1 MKCYKG
7 FDKDMKCR
15 GFQYEE
21 GKTYEE
27 EKAEL
32 CNTGFHACEDP
43 LDIFGYYPPADSK
56 YHEVELEEITE
67 ERSKEDTKICG
78 RRITIGAEIGIP
90 GIVKA
95 HVEYV
100 KANVKKA
107 VEAGDAKAVA
117 VGDEEAASAGYRGS
131 ASAGDSGSASAGYR
145 GSASAG
151 YRGSASAGYRGSASA
166 GDSGSAS
173 AGYSGSASAGYS
185 GSASAGDSGS
195 ASAGDRGSASAGYS
209 GSASAGY
216 RGSASAGDS
225 GSASSFGKSSV
236 GKNGCA
242 IARGNGAMVRGG
254 IGAVLVLVEENAFDC
269 GIRFW
274 KSEEVDGERIKES
287 TWYRLDSYGEF
298 KEVEE

>member
-1 MKCYKG
+1 MKCFKG

-15 GFQYEE
+15 DFQYEE

-67 ERSKEDTKICG
+67 ERSEEDTKICG

-107 VEAGDAKAVA
+107 VEAGAAKAVA
-117 VGDEEAASAGYRGS
+117 VGDKEAASAG
-131 ASAGDSGSASAGYR
+131 
-145 GSASAG
+145 
-151 YRGSASAGYRGSASA
+151 
-166 GDSGSAS
+166 
-173 AGYSGSASAGYS
+173 
-185 GSASAGDSGS
+185 
-195 ASAGDRGSASAGYS
+195 DR
-209 GSASAGY
+209 
-216 RGSASAGDS
+216 

-254 IGAVLVLVEENAFDC
+254 MGAVLVLVEENVFDC
-269 GIRFW
+269 DIRFW
-274 KSEEVDGERIKES
+274 KSEEVDGERIKEN

>member
-1 MKCYKG
+1 MKCECGRTISRHMKGKSMKCYKG

-67 ERSKEDTKICG
+67 ERSEEDTKICG

-100 KANVKKA
+100 KENVKKA

-117 VGDEEAASAGYRGS
+117 VGDEEAASAG
-131 ASAGDSGSASAGYR
+131 D
-145 GSASAG
+145 
-151 YRGSASAGYRGSASA
+151 
-166 GDSGSAS
+166 
-173 AGYSGSASAGYS
+173 S

-195 ASAGDRGSASAGYS
+195 ASAGDRGSASAGY
-209 GSASAGY
+209 
-216 RGSASAGDS
+216 RGSASAGDR

-254 IGAVLVLVEENAFDC
+254 MGAVLVLVEENAFNCD
-269 GIRFW
+269 IRFW
-274 KSEEVDGERIKES
+274 KSEEVDGERIKEN
-287 TWYRLDSYGEF
+287 TWYMLDSYGEF

>member
-67 ERSKEDTKICG
+67 ERSEEDTKICG

-100 KANVKKA
+100 KENVKKA

-117 VGDEEAASAGYRGS
+117 VGDEEAASAG
-131 ASAGDSGSASAGYR
+131 DF
-145 GSASAG
+145 
-151 YRGSASAGYRGSASA
+151 
-166 GDSGSAS
+166 
-173 AGYSGSASAGYS
+173 
-185 GSASAGDSGS
+185 GS
-195 ASAGDRGSASAGYS
+195 ASAGDR
-209 GSASAGY
+209 
-216 RGSASAGDS
+216 

-254 IGAVLVLVEENAFDC
+254 MGAVLVLVEENASDC
-269 GIRFW
+269 DIRFW
-274 KSEEVDGERIKES
+274 KSEEVDGERIKEN
-287 TWYRLDSYGEF
+287 TWYKLDSYGEF

>member
-43 LDIFGYYPPADSK
+43 MDVFGYYPPADSK

-67 ERSKEDTKICG
+67 ERSEEDTKICG

-107 VEAGDAKAVA
+107 VEVGDAKAVA
-117 VGDEEAASAGYRGS
+117 VGDEEAASAGDSGSASAGDSGSASAGYRGS

-151 YRGSASAGYRGSASA
+151 
-166 GDSGSAS
+166 DS
-173 AGYSGSASAGYS
+173 
-185 GSASAGDSGS
+185 
-195 ASAGDRGSASAGYS
+195 
-209 GSASAGY
+209 
-216 RGSASAGDS
+216 GSASAGDS

-254 IGAVLVLVEENAFDC
+254 MGAVLVLVEENVFDC

-274 KSEEVDGERIKES
+274 KSEEVDGERIKEN
-287 TWYRLDSYGEF
+287 TWYRLGSYGEF

>member
-1 MKCYKG
+1 MKCFKG

-15 GFQYEE
+15 DFQYEE

-67 ERSKEDTKICG
+67 ERSEEDTKICG

-107 VEAGDAKAVA
+107 VEAGAAKAVA
-117 VGDEEAASAGYRGS
+117 VGDKEAASAGDR
-131 ASAGDSGSASAGYR
+131 
-145 GSASAG
+145 
-151 YRGSASAGYRGSASA
+151 
-166 GDSGSAS
+166 
-173 AGYSGSASAGYS
+173 
-185 GSASAGDSGS
+185 GS

-209 GSASAGY
+209 GSASAGD
-216 RGSASAGDS
+216 RGSASAGDR

-254 IGAVLVLVEENAFDC
+254 MGAVLVLVEENVFDC
-269 GIRFW
+269 DIRFW
-274 KSEEVDGERIKES
+274 KSEEVDGERIKEN

>member
-67 ERSKEDTKICG
+67 ERSEEDTKICG

-117 VGDEEAASAGYRGS
+117 VGDEEAASAG
-131 ASAGDSGSASAGYR
+131 
-145 GSASAG
+145 
-151 YRGSASAGYRGSASA
+151 
-166 GDSGSAS
+166 
-173 AGYSGSASAGYS
+173 
-185 GSASAGDSGS
+185 
-195 ASAGDRGSASAGYS
+195 
-209 GSASAGY
+209 
-216 RGSASAGDS
+216 DS

-236 GKNGCA
+236 GENGCA

-254 IGAVLVLVEENAFDC
+254 MGAVLVLVEENAFNCD
-269 GIRFW
+269 IRFW
-274 KSEEVDGERIKES
+274 KSEEVDGERIKEN
-287 TWYRLDSYGEF
+287 TWYMLDSYGEF

>member
-100 KANVKKA
+100 KANVNKA
-107 VEAGDAKAVA
+107 VEAGTAKAVA
-117 VGDEEAASAGYRGS
+117 VGDEEAASAG
-131 ASAGDSGSASAGYR
+131 
-145 GSASAG
+145 
-151 YRGSASAGYRGSASA
+151 
-166 GDSGSAS
+166 
-173 AGYSGSASAGYS
+173 
-185 GSASAGDSGS
+185 
-195 ASAGDRGSASAGYS
+195 DR
-209 GSASAGY
+209 
-216 RGSASAGDS
+216 

-236 GKNGCA
+236 GKNGSA

-254 IGAVLVLVEENAFDC
+254 LGAVLVLVEENQFDC
-269 GIRFW
+269 DIRFW
-274 KSEEVDGERIKES
+274 KAEEVDGERIKEG
-287 TWYRLDSYGEF
+287 TWYRLDDAGEF
-298 KEVEE
+298 EEVKD

>member
-7 FDKDMKCR
+7 FDKEMRCR

-43 LDIFGYYPPADSK
+43 LDIFGYYPPASSK

-67 ERSKEDTKICG
+67 ERSEEDTKICG

-107 VEAGDAKAVA
+107 VEAGTAKAVA
-117 VGDEEAASAGYRGS
+117 VGDEEATSAGDRGS

-145 GSASAG
+145 
-151 YRGSASAGYRGSASA
+151 
-166 GDSGSAS
+166 
-173 AGYSGSASAGYS
+173 
-185 GSASAGDSGS
+185 
-195 ASAGDRGSASAGYS
+195 
-209 GSASAGY
+209 
-216 RGSASAGDS
+216 

-254 IGAVLVLVEENAFDC
+254 MGAVLVLVEENASDC
-269 GIRFW
+269 DIRFW
-274 KSEEVDGERIKES
+274 KSEEVDGKRIKEN
-287 TWYRLDSYGEF
+287 TWYMLDSYGEF

>member
-7 FDKDMKCR
+7 FDKEMRCR

-43 LDIFGYYPPADSK
+43 LDIFGYYPPASSK

-67 ERSKEDTKICG
+67 ERSEEDTKICG

-107 VEAGDAKAVA
+107 VEAGTAKAVA
-117 VGDEEAASAGYRGS
+117 VGDEEATSAGDRGS

-151 YRGSASAGYRGSASA
+151 DRGSASAGDRGSASAGDSGSASAGDSGSASAGYRGSASA

-173 AGYSGSASAGYS
+173 AGY
-185 GSASAGDSGS
+185 
-195 ASAGDRGSASAGYS
+195 R
-209 GSASAGY
+209 
-216 RGSASAGDS
+216 

-254 IGAVLVLVEENAFDC
+254 MGAVLVLVEENASDC
-269 GIRFW
+269 DIRFW
-274 KSEEVDGERIKES
+274 KSEEVDGKRIKEN
-287 TWYRLDSYGEF
+287 TWYMLDSYGEF

>member
-1 MKCYKG
+1 MQMRPDHKPALERHMHGLQICEHEAEAQRGEGKPAKASGAAPGADAAGQDRHQRNIFILRTDTKGKSMKCYKG

-117 VGDEEAASAGYRGS
+117 VGDEEAASAG
-131 ASAGDSGSASAGYR
+131 
-145 GSASAG
+145 
-151 YRGSASAGYRGSASA
+151 
-166 GDSGSAS
+166 
-173 AGYSGSASAGYS
+173 
-185 GSASAGDSGS
+185 DSGS
-195 ASAGDRGSASAGYS
+195 ASAGDRGSASAGY
-209 GSASAGY
+209 
-216 RGSASAGDS
+216 RGSV
-225 GSASSFGKSSV
+225 SSLGKSSV

-254 IGAVLVLVEENAFDC
+254 MGAVLVLVEENASDC
-269 GIRFW
+269 DIRFW
-274 KSEEVDGERIKES
+274 KSKEVDGERIKEN
-287 TWYRLDSYGEF
+287 TWYMLDSYGEF

>member
-7 FDKDMKCR
+7 FNKDMKCR

-67 ERSKEDTKICG
+67 ERNEEDTKICG

-107 VEAGDAKAVA
+107 VEAGNAKAVA
-117 VGDEEAASAGYRGS
+117 VGDEEAASAGYR
-131 ASAGDSGSASAGYR
+131 
-145 GSASAG
+145 
-151 YRGSASAGYRGSASA
+151 
-166 GDSGSAS
+166 
-173 AGYSGSASAGYS
+173 
-185 GSASAGDSGS
+185 
-195 ASAGDRGSASAGYS
+195 
-209 GSASAGY
+209 
-216 RGSASAGDS
+216 

-254 IGAVLVLVEENAFDC
+254 MGAVLVLVEENAFNC

-274 KSEEVDGERIKES
+274 KSEEVDGERIKEN
-287 TWYRLDSYGEF
+287 TWYMLDSYGEF

>member
-27 EKAEL
+27 DHAKL
-32 CNTGFHACEDP
+32 CESGFHACEDP
-43 LDIFGYYPPADSK
+43 LDIFSYYPPADSR
-56 YHEVELEEITE
+56 YHEVELEGITGE
-67 ERSKEDTKICG
+67 KEDDTKVCG
-78 RRITIGAEIGIP
+78 TRITIGAEIGIP

-100 KANVKKA
+100 KAHVKKA
-107 VEAGDAKAVA
+107 VEAGEAEAVA
-117 VGDEEAASAGYRGS
+117 VGDEEAASAGDSGS

-151 YRGSASAGYRGSASA
+151 DRGSASAGYRGSASA
-166 GDSGSAS
+166 GD
-173 AGYSGSASAGYS
+173 
-185 GSASAGDSGS
+185 
-195 ASAGDRGSASAGYS
+195 RGSASS
-209 GSASAGY
+209 L
-216 RGSASAGDS
+216 
-225 GSASSFGKSSV
+225 GKSSV

-254 IGAVLVLVEENAFDC
+254 LGAVLVLVEEDQFDC
-269 GIRFW
+269 DIRFW
-274 KSEEVDGERIKES
+274 KAEEVDGERIKEG
-287 TWYRLDSYGEF
+287 TWYRLDDAGEF
-298 KEVEE
+298 EEVQG

>member
-27 EKAEL
+27 DHAKL
-32 CNTGFHACEDP
+32 CESGFHACEDP
-43 LDIFGYYPPADSK
+43 LDIFSYYPPADSR
-56 YHEVELEEITE
+56 YHEVELEGITGE
-67 ERSKEDTKICG
+67 KENDTKVCG
-78 RRITIGAEIGIP
+78 TRITIGAEIGIP

-100 KANVKKA
+100 KAHVKKA
-107 VEAGDAKAVA
+107 VEAGEAEAVA
-117 VGDEEAASAGYRGS
+117 VGDEEAASAG
-131 ASAGDSGSASAGYR
+131 
-145 GSASAG
+145 
-151 YRGSASAGYRGSASA
+151 
-166 GDSGSAS
+166 
-173 AGYSGSASAGYS
+173 
-185 GSASAGDSGS
+185 DSGS
-195 ASAGDRGSASAGYS
+195 ASAGDS

-254 IGAVLVLVEENAFDC
+254 LGAVLVLVEEDQFDC
-269 GIRFW
+269 DIRFW
-274 KSEEVDGERIKES
+274 KAEEVDGERIKEG
-287 TWYRLDSYGEF
+287 TWYRLDDAGEF
-298 KEVEE
+298 KEVQD

>member
-7 FDKDMKCR
+7 FDKNMRCR

-95 HVEYV
+95 HMEYV

-107 VEAGDAKAVA
+107 VKAGDAKAVA

-131 ASAGDSGSASAGYR
+131 ASAGDSGSAS
-145 GSASAG
+145 
-151 YRGSASAGYRGSASA
+151 
-166 GDSGSAS
+166 
-173 AGYSGSASAGYS
+173 
-185 GSASAGDSGS
+185 
-195 ASAGDRGSASAGYS
+195 
-209 GSASAGY
+209 
-216 RGSASAGDS
+216 
-225 GSASSFGKSSV
+225 SFGKSSV
-236 GKNGCA
+236 GKKGCA

-254 IGAVLVLVEENAFDC
+254 MGAVLVLVEENASDC
-269 GIRFW
+269 DIRFW
-274 KSEEVDGERIKES
+274 KSEEVDGERIKEN
-287 TWYRLDSYGEF
+287 TWYMLDSYGEF
-298 KEVEE
+298 KKVEE

>member
-1 MKCYKG
+1 MKCFKG

-67 ERSKEDTKICG
+67 ERSGEDTKICG

-107 VEAGDAKAVA
+107 VNAGDAKAVA
-117 VGDEEAASAGYRGS
+117 VGDEEAASAGNR
-131 ASAGDSGSASAGYR
+131 
-145 GSASAG
+145 
-151 YRGSASAGYRGSASA
+151 
-166 GDSGSAS
+166 
-173 AGYSGSASAGYS
+173 GSASAGYS
-185 GSASAGDSGS
+185 GSASAGDRGS
-195 ASAGDRGSASAGYS
+195 ASAGDR
-209 GSASAGY
+209 
-216 RGSASAGDS
+216 

-254 IGAVLVLVEENAFDC
+254 MGAILVLVEENAYNCD
-269 GIRFW
+269 IRFW
-274 KSEEVDGERIKES
+274 KSEEVDGERIKEN
-287 TWYRLDSYGEF
+287 TWYMLDSYGEF

>member
-1 MKCYKG
+1 MKCECGRTISRHMKGKSMKCYKG

-67 ERSKEDTKICG
+67 ERSEEDTKICG

-100 KANVKKA
+100 KENVKKA

-117 VGDEEAASAGYRGS
+117 VGDEEAASAGDSGS
-131 ASAGDSGSASAGYR
+131 ASAGDSGSASAGD
-145 GSASAG
+145 
-151 YRGSASAGYRGSASA
+151 RGSASAGYRGSASA

-173 AGYSGSASAGYS
+173 AGYSGSASAGWQVTAFSPDAVEMERTFAICCPQHIVLLPDDGGMLCAWQNRY
-185 GSASAGDSGS
+185 GDALSLVKELGEPV
-195 ASAGDRGSASAGYS
+195 GEMPDGVQEELRRG
-209 GSASAGY
+209 
-216 RGSASAGDS
+216 
-225 GSASSFGKSSV
+225 K
-236 GKNGCA
+236 
-242 IARGNGAMVRGG
+242 
-254 IGAVLVLVEENAFDC
+254 AFDSL
-269 GIRFW
+269 GALEKW
-274 KSEEVDGERIKES
+274 LEGAGS
-287 TWYRLDSYGEF
+287 
-298 KEVEE
+298 

>member
-1 MKCYKG
+1 MKCECGRTISRHMKGKSMKCYKG

-67 ERSKEDTKICG
+67 ERSEEDTKICG

-100 KANVKKA
+100 KENVKKA

-117 VGDEEAASAGYRGS
+117 VGDEEAASAGDSGS
-131 ASAGDSGSASAGYR
+131 ASAGDSGSASAGDR

-166 GDSGSAS
+166 GD
-173 AGYSGSASAGYS
+173 
-185 GSASAGDSGS
+185 
-195 ASAGDRGSASAGYS
+195 R
-209 GSASAGY
+209 
-216 RGSASAGDS
+216 

-242 IARGNGAMVRGG
+242 IARGNGAMVRRGM
-254 IGAVLVLVEENAFDC
+254 GAVLVLVEENAFNCD
-269 GIRFW
+269 IRFW
-274 KSEEVDGERIKES
+274 KSEEVDGERIKEN
-287 TWYRLDSYGEF
+287 TWYMLDSYGEF

>member
-67 ERSKEDTKICG
+67 ERSEEDTKICG

-117 VGDEEAASAGYRGS
+117 VGDEEAASAGDRGSASAGDSGSASAGDRGSASAGDSGSASAGDRGSASAGDSGSASAGDSGSASAGYRGS

-151 YRGSASAGYRGSASA
+151 YRGSAS
-166 GDSGSAS
+166 
-173 AGYSGSASAGYS
+173 
-185 GSASAGDSGS
+185 
-195 ASAGDRGSASAGYS
+195 
-209 GSASAGY
+209 
-216 RGSASAGDS
+216 
-225 GSASSFGKSSV
+225 SFGKSSV

-254 IGAVLVLVEENAFDC
+254 MGAVLVLVEENAFDC
-269 GIRFW
+269 DIRFW
-274 KSEEVDGERIKES
+274 KSEEVDGERIKEN
-287 TWYRLDSYGEF
+287 TWYMLDSYGEF

>member
-67 ERSKEDTKICG
+67 ERSEEDTKICG

-107 VEAGDAKAVA
+107 VESGAAKAVA
-117 VGDEEAASAGYRGS
+117 VGDEEAASAG
-131 ASAGDSGSASAGYR
+131 D
-145 GSASAG
+145 
-151 YRGSASAGYRGSASA
+151 
-166 GDSGSAS
+166 
-173 AGYSGSASAGYS
+173 
-185 GSASAGDSGS
+185 
-195 ASAGDRGSASAGYS
+195 
-209 GSASAGY
+209 

-242 IARGNGAMVRGG
+242 IARGKGAMVRGG
-254 IGAVLVLVEENAFDC
+254 MGAVLVLVEENAFDC
-269 GIRFW
+269 DIRFW
-274 KSEEVDGERIKES
+274 KSEEVDGERIKEN
-287 TWYRLDSYGEF
+287 TWYMLDSYGEF
-298 KEVEE
+298 KEVKE

>member
-67 ERSKEDTKICG
+67 ERSEEDTKICG

-131 ASAGDSGSASAGYR
+131 AS
-145 GSASAG
+145 
-151 YRGSASAGYRGSASA
+151 
-166 GDSGSAS
+166 
-173 AGYSGSASAGYS
+173 
-185 GSASAGDSGS
+185 
-195 ASAGDRGSASAGYS
+195 
-209 GSASAGY
+209 
-216 RGSASAGDS
+216 
-225 GSASSFGKSSV
+225 SFGKSSV

-274 KSEEVDGERIKES
+274 KSEEVDGERIKEN

>member
-15 GFQYEE
+15 DFQYEE

-43 LDIFGYYPPADSK
+43 LDIFEYYPPADSK

-67 ERSKEDTKICG
+67 ERSEEDTKICG
-78 RRITIGAEIGIP
+78 RRITIGAEIGIS

-131 ASAGDSGSASAGYR
+131 ASAG
-145 GSASAG
+145 
-151 YRGSASAGYRGSASA
+151 YRGSASA

-173 AGYSGSASAGYS
+173 AGDSGSASAGDSGSASAGYS

-195 ASAGDRGSASAGYS
+195 ASAG
-209 GSASAGY
+209 Y
-216 RGSASAGDS
+216 RGSASAGDR

-242 IARGNGAMVRGG
+242 IARGNSAMVRGG
-254 IGAVLVLVEENAFDC
+254 MGAVLVLVEENAFNCD
-269 GIRFW
+269 IRFW
-274 KSEEVDGERIKES
+274 KSEEVDGERIKEN
-287 TWYRLDSYGEF
+287 TWYMLDSYGEF

>member
-15 GFQYEE
+15 DFQYEE

-67 ERSKEDTKICG
+67 ERSEEDTKICG

-95 HVEYV
+95 HMEYV

-107 VEAGDAKAVA
+107 VKAGDSKAVA

-131 ASAGDSGSASAGYR
+131 ASAGDR

-151 YRGSASAGYRGSASA
+151 YR
-166 GDSGSAS
+166 
-173 AGYSGSASAGYS
+173 
-185 GSASAGDSGS
+185 
-195 ASAGDRGSASAGYS
+195 
-209 GSASAGY
+209 
-216 RGSASAGDS
+216 

-254 IGAVLVLVEENAFDC
+254 MGAVLVLVEENAFDC

-274 KSEEVDGERIKES
+274 KSEEVDGERIKEN
-287 TWYRLDSYGEF
+287 TWYMLDSYGEF